1 MALGTVSVS
10 LSFSR
15 NLFCSARKSNGTGYS
30 LCLSV
35 FLSSFIHYI
44 PLSLGGWGDGERGLV
59 VDP

>member
-30 LCLSV
+30 LSV